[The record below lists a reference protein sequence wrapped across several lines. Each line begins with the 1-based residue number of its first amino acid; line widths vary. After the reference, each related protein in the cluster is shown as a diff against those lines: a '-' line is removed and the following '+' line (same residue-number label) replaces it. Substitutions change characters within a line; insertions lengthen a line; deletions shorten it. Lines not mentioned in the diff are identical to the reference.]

1 MKLANLDVSHFAP
14 SVKAVLSGS
23 SRTSG
28 RIDKKGWSVELPEF
42 DVKGRIDNA
51 ALDVHGSAIAQSPM
65 KVYVPDVSVSLDANK
80 LTGRAMLD
88 GKNIKADIKVDA
100 PDLGRNMKELAGSA
114 SGFVTIGGTLSEPVA
129 KADLTATAFATATP
143 SGSRP

>member
-1 MKLANLDVSHFAP
+1 
-14 SVKAVLSGS
+14 
-23 SRTSG
+23 
-28 RIDKKGWSVELPEF
+28 
-42 DVKGRIDNA
+42 
-51 ALDVHGSAIAQSPM
+51 M

-129 KADLTATAFATATP
+129 KADLTATGLRYGDDVRLEALMLLRKALWRSRRLDDAARLDRRPLREPRP
-143 SGSRP
+143 S

>member
-1 MKLANLDVSHFAP
+1 
-14 SVKAVLSGS
+14 
-23 SRTSG
+23 
-28 RIDKKGWSVELPEF
+28 
-42 DVKGRIDNA
+42 
-51 ALDVHGSAIAQSPM
+51 M